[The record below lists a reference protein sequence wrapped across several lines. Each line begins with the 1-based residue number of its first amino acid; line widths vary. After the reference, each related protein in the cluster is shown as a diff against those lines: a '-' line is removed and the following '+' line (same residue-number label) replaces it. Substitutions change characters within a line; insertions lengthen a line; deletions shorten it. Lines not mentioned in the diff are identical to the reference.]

1 MVSTII
7 MTIYF
12 AGGCFWGVEK
22 YFSQMHGVV
31 ETKVGYANGKTV
43 NPTYEQVTTGKTGFT
58 ETVEVKY
65 DPTKI
70 SLNTLLKSY
79 FSIIDPTSLNKQGN
93 DAGTQ
98 YRTGIYYTSQNDEK
112 VIKDFIFQE
121 QKKYKKPIVVEVEK
135 LKNFYTA
142 EEYHQKYLEKNPHG
156 YCHIKV
162 SDAKKYFKPEKDEIK
177 KKLNDIQYKVTQEN
191 ATEPPHSS
199 KYDNFFEDG
208 IYVDIVSGEPLFSS
222 KDKFKCGCGWPSFSR
237 PIDKKFLVEK
247 SDNSLGMQRIEIRS
261 KIANSHLGHVF
272 NDGPREKGGL
282 RYCINGA
289 ALKFIPKD
297 ELKKEGYGEFLY
309 LFN

>member
-1 MVSTII
+1 MLSEII

-22 YFSQMHGVV
+22 YFSQIYGVM
-31 ETKVGYANGKTV
+31 ETKVGYANGKIV

-93 DAGTQ
+93 DVGTQ
-98 YRTGIYYTSQNDEK
+98 YRAGIYYTNQNDEK
-112 VIKDFIFQE
+112 VINDFMAQE

-135 LKNFYTA
+135 LESFYPA
-142 EEYHQKYLEKNPHG
+142 EEYHQKYLEKNPNG
-156 YCHIKV
+156 YCHIKI
-162 SDAKKYFKPEKDEIK
+162 SDTKKYFKPEKDEIK
-177 KKLNDIQYKVTQEN
+177 KKLNNIEYKITQEG

-199 KYDNFFEDG
+199 KYDNFFEEG
-208 IYVDIVSGEPLFSS
+208 IYIDIVSGEPLFSS
-222 KDKFKCGCGWPSFSR
+222 KDKFKCGCGWPSFSM

-247 SDNSLGMQRIEIRS
+247 SDNSLGMQRVEVRS

-272 NDGPREKGGL
+272 NDGPKEKGGL

-289 ALKFIPKD
+289 ALKFIPKE

>member
-1 MVSTII
+1 MISEII

-22 YFSQMHGVV
+22 YFSQIHGVM
-31 ETKVGYANGKTV
+31 ETKVGYANGKIV
-43 NPTYEQVTTGKTGFT
+43 NPTYEQVTTGKTAFT

-65 DPTKI
+65 DPAKI
-70 SLNTLLKSY
+70 SLNALLECY

-98 YRTGIYYTSQNDEK
+98 YRTGIYYTNQNDEK
-112 VIKDFIFQE
+112 VIDDFIVQE

-135 LKNFYTA
+135 LKNFYPA

-156 YCHIKV
+156 YCHIKI
-162 SDAKKYFKPEKDEIK
+162 SDTKKYFKPEKDEIK
-177 KKLNDIQYKVTQEN
+177 KKLNDTQYKVTQEG

-199 KYDNFFEDG
+199 KYNNSFEKG

-222 KDKFKCGCGWPSFSR
+222 KDKFKCGCGWPSFSI

-247 SDNSLGMQRIEIRS
+247 PDNSLGMQRVEVRS

-272 NDGPREKGGL
+272 NDGPKEKGGL
-282 RYCINGA
+282 RYCINGS
-289 ALKFIPKD
+289 ALKFIPKN

>member
-1 MVSTII
+1 MISEII

-22 YFSQMHGVV
+22 YFSQIHGVI
-31 ETKVGYANGKTV
+31 ETKVGYANGKIV
-43 NPTYEQVTTGKTGFT
+43 NPTYEQVTTGKTAFT

-65 DPTKI
+65 DPAKI
-70 SLNTLLKSY
+70 SLNALLESY
-79 FSIIDPTSLNKQGN
+79 FSIIDPTVLNKQGN
-93 DAGTQ
+93 DVGTQ
-98 YRTGIYYTSQNDEK
+98 YRTGIYYANQNDEK
-112 VIKDFIFQE
+112 VINDFIVQK

-135 LKNFYTA
+135 LKNFYPA

-156 YCHIKV
+156 YCHIKI
-162 SDAKKYFKPEKDEIK
+162 SNTKKYFKPEKDEIK
-177 KKLNDIQYKVTQEN
+177 KKLNNTQYKVTQEN
-191 ATEPPHSS
+191 GTEPPHSS
-199 KYDNFFEDG
+199 KYNNSFEEG

-222 KDKFKCGCGWPSFSR
+222 KDKFKCGCGWPSFST

-247 SDNSLGMQRIEIRS
+247 PDNSIGMQRVEVRS

-272 NDGPREKGGL
+272 SDGPKEKGGL
-282 RYCINGA
+282 RYCINGT
-289 ALKFIPKD
+289 ALKFIPKE

>member
-1 MVSTII
+1 MVNATI

-22 YFSQMHGVV
+22 YFSQIHGVV

-43 NPTYEQVTTGKTGFT
+43 NPAYEEVSTGKTGFT
-58 ETVEVKY
+58 ETVEVKC

-70 SLNTLLKSY
+70 PLNTLLKSY

-93 DAGTQ
+93 DIGTQ
-98 YRTGIYYTSQNDEK
+98 YRTGIYYTNHDDEK
-112 VIKDFIFQE
+112 VIKNFIVKE

-135 LKNFYTA
+135 LKNFYAA

-156 YCHIKV
+156 YCHIKI
-162 SDAKKYFKPEKDEIK
+162 SDTKKYFKPEKDEIR
-177 KKLNDIQYKVTQEN
+177 KKLNDIQYKITQEE
-191 ATEPPHSS
+191 ATEKPHSS
-199 KYDNFFEDG
+199 EYDNFFEEG
-208 IYVDIVSGEPLFSS
+208 IYVDIVSGEPLFYS
-222 KDKFKCGCGWPSFSR
+222 KDKFKSGCGWPSFSR

-247 SDNSLGMQRIEIRS
+247 SDNSLGMQRIEVRS
-261 KIANSHLGHVF
+261 KIADSHLGHVF
-272 NDGPREKGGL
+272 NDGPKEMGGL

-297 ELKKEGYGEFLY
+297 ELKKGGYGEFLY